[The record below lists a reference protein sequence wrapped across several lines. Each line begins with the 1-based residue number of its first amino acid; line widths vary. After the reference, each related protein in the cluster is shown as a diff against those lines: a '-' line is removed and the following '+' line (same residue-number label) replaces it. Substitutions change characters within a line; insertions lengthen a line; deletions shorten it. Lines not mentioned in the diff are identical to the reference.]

1 MCRLHVCIPVHR
13 CGSVLMCSADVSTNT
28 ISLSVSALWDMV
40 VEVEAYEDEIGEANG
55 IEWLRSDVLV
65 DVDDGNRYTTNT

>member
-1 MCRLHVCIPVHR
+1 
-13 CGSVLMCSADVSTNT
+13 MCSADVSTNT